1 MICVSSILFFY
12 DLLFY
17 FSVCC
22 WFCILVSG
30 KKNCMSDWS
39 GWAEMTA
46 WNSYGSLNCFHSH
59 HFLENCDTDLV
70 TLSLALLLLWLHF
83 KRIVFALSLTNLT
96 PMKES
101 VWQTR
106 VLVWNG
112 PSIGQTW
119 QASDFRL
126 LHAFCIVCSMHGEV
140 IGDHFMK
147 AGMFTICHSPFSPGD
162 PADSLPLG
170 SVFLMAVLFSFW
182 NNGSNIR
189 KPRFSYFSLF
199 PDQRKRCLEIDLNFK
214 IEKKNNFDQT
224 TCYLYS
230 YRSYFSFS
238 DRCRYSRQNF
248 YTDKS
253 NVANNFTHVE
263 VKKVV
268 ACNTRYVSKISRY
281 WYFSQ

>member
-1 MICVSSILFFY
+1 MICVSNILFFY

-83 KRIVFALSLTNLT
+83 KRIVSALSLTNLT

-101 VWQTR
+101 VRQTR

-140 IGDHFMK
+140 TGDHFMK
-147 AGMFTICHSPFSPGD
+147 AGMFIICHSPFSPGD

-170 SVFLMAVLFSFW
+170 SVFLYTVLFSFW
-182 NNGSNIR
+182 NKVSKMR
-189 KPRFSYFSLF
+189 KPPIFLF
-199 PDQRKRCLEIDLNFK
+199 LPVSFLKKKTFRNQFQFQNGRKTKLSVIC
-214 IEKKNNFDQT
+214 
-224 TCYLYS
+224 
-230 YRSYFSFS
+230 
-238 DRCRYSRQNF
+238 
-248 YTDKS
+248 
-253 NVANNFTHVE
+253 
-263 VKKVV
+263 
-268 ACNTRYVSKISRY
+268 VSTGVI
-281 WYFSQ
+281 FFFLIIHG